1 MIISKSEYM
10 MFLKHPAWLWLK
22 KHDKTKLPPV
32 DDNTQAIFDA
42 GNLFESYAEQL
53 FPGGVRLGFD
63 SYDEYLSLPSR
74 TTEALSKG
82 AATIFQGRFEYGQL
96 TFICDV
102 INLVG
107 DKTVDLIEIKSSTKA
122 KPEHEFDLAFQ
133 MVVLE
138 GCGYTVRN
146 ISVVHVNNKFIRNG
160 DVDPTKLTATTD
172 ITEAVKA
179 KREITQK
186 HIEQALIVANSPTI
200 PDISPSHAR
209 LGSFNEWMD
218 IYKGLKPVE
227 PESVYDLCVV
237 GAERVGKFEKFGIT
251 KISDIPDDFEL
262 SDKQKL
268 QVKAT
273 KLNQL
278 ILEKDKIK
286 EYLNSFTFPLYFFDY
301 ETLAS
306 IVPYFDGLKPYQQLA
321 FQYSLHILDSPGAEL
336 RHVEYLH
343 RENSNPAEPLS
354 KTLRSQIGDSGSV
367 ITWNMSFEKNCNTL
381 LGSIAPEYADFYKKL
396 NERIV
401 DLMISFSKGW
411 YAHKDFCGSASI
423 KSVLPVV
430 VPELSYKALGIQ
442 EGGSAQRLWMEAVLD
457 GKRDEQKEKILSDLV
472 EYCGLDTL
480 AMVEIY
486 GALVNVT
493 KEQES
498 AI

>member
-1 MIISKSEYM
+1 MSMQISKSEYM

-32 DDNTQAIFDA
+32 DDNAQAIFDA

-53 FPGGVRLGFD
+53 FPDGVKIGFND
-63 SYDEYLSLPSR
+63 YNEYLSLPERTSR
-74 TTEALSKG
+74 ALSDG
-82 AATIFQGRFEYGQL
+82 AKTIFQGRFEYDQL

-102 INLVG
+102 IQIVDTNV
-107 DKTVDLIEIKSSTKA
+107 VDLIEIKSSTKA
-122 KPEHEFDLAFQ
+122 KTDHEFDLAFQ

-138 GCGYTVRN
+138 NCGYEVRN
-146 ISVVHVNNKFIRNG
+146 ISVVHVNNQFVRNG
-160 DVDPTKLTATTD
+160 EVKASDITATTD
-172 ITEAVKA
+172 VSEAVKA
-179 KREITQK
+179 KRDLTKQY
-186 HIEQALIVANSPTI
+186 IEQALKVANSPTI

-209 LGSFNEWMD
+209 LGSFSEWMN
-218 IYKGLKPVE
+218 IYRGLKTVE
-227 PESVYDLCVV
+227 PESIYDLCVV
-237 GAERVGKFEKFGIT
+237 GAERVGKFEMLGIT
-251 KISDIPDDFEL
+251 NISDIPDDFEL
-262 SDKQKL
+262 SDKQRL

-273 KLNQL
+273 KLNHL
-278 ILEKDKIK
+278 ILEKNKIK
-286 EYLNSFTFPLYFFDY
+286 EYLDTFTFPLYFFDY

-321 FQYSLHILDSPGAEL
+321 FQYSLHILDSPDSEF

-354 KTLRSQIGDSGSV
+354 KTLQSQIGDSGSV

-381 LGSIAPEYADFYKKL
+381 LGSIAPEYADFYEKL

-401 DLMISFSKGW
+401 DLMIPFSKGW

-423 KSVLPVV
+423 KNVLPVV
-430 VPELSYKALGIQ
+430 VPELSYKSLGIQ

-457 GKRDEQKEKILSDLV
+457 GKRDDQKEQILSDLV

-486 GALVNVT
+486 KKL
-493 KEQES
+493 KS
-498 AI
+498 L